1 MKLIK
6 IALWSFTILAGLYV
20 STDVNSEIVVDLVMR
35 GIANAEGS

>member
-20 STDVNSEIVVDLVMR
+20 SGDVNGDMVVNLVMR
-35 GIANAEGS
+35 GIAGAE